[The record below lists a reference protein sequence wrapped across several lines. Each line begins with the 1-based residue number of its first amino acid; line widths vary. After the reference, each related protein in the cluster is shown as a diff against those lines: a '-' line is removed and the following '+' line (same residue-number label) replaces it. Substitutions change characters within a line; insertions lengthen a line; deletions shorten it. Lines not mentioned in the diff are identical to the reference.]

1 MPRLVRVRPDADAG
15 YHRVRS
21 GSGFR
26 YTDDDGRA
34 VGRRDLARI
43 RSMVIPPAW
52 TDVWISA
59 EPQGH
64 IQVVGTDG
72 AGRRQYMY
80 HPDWTRSRDKG
91 KYARALQ
98 LAESLPRA
106 RARATSSLRRGEL
119 DRERVLAAAFRL
131 LDRSALRIGSQRYLL
146 QHGSRGLTTLRRRD
160 ADVADAVVRLAFAG
174 KSGQRQ
180 ALQIEDPDLA
190 VAIML
195 LIEGR
200 PASPLLAWQRE
211 RRRVPLTPT
220 EVNAYVRALTGGP
233 FSAKDFRT
241 LRGTIV
247 AADTLARI
255 GTTETARAVQKA
267 EVEAVR
273 AAATALGN
281 TPSVARGSYIDPRV
295 FQRYRSGV
303 LLDTSVSPESAIR
316 SLVLG

>member
-1 MPRLVRVRPDADAG
+1 VARLVRVRPDEDAG
-15 YHRVRS
+15 FRRIRA
-21 GSGFR
+21 GKGFR
-26 YTDDDGRA
+26 YASADGSG

-43 RSMVIPPAW
+43 RSIVIPPAW
-52 TDVWISA
+52 QDVWISA

-64 IQVVGTDG
+64 IQVVGTDD
-72 AGRRQYMY
+72 AGRRQYIY
-80 HPDWTRSRDKG
+80 HPDWTRRRDKG

-106 RARATSSLRRGEL
+106 RARATTSLRRTDL
-119 DRERVLAAAFRL
+119 DRERVLAASFRL

-160 ADVADAVVRLAFAG
+160 ATVAETIVSLAFSG

-180 ALQIEDPDLA
+180 ALEIDDPDLA
-190 VAIML
+190 IAIML

-211 RRRVPLTPT
+211 RRRVALTPND
-220 EVNAYVRALTGGP
+220 VNAYVRALTGGP

-241 LRGTIV
+241 LRGTII

-255 GTTETARAVQKA
+255 GVEETATAVQKA
-267 EVEAVR
+267 ELEAVR

-281 TPSVARGSYIDPRV
+281 TPAVARGSYIDPRV
-295 FQRYRSGV
+295 FERYRSGM
-303 LLDTSVSPESAIR
+303 LLDTAVSPESALR
-316 SLVLG
+316 SLILG

>member
-1 MPRLVRVRPDADAG
+1 MSRLVRVRPDVDAG
-15 YHRVRS
+15 IRRIRS
-21 GSGFR
+21 GKGFR
-26 YTDDDGRA
+26 YTDADGRA
-34 VGRRDLARI
+34 VARRDLARI
-43 RSMVIPPAW
+43 RTIVIPPAW
-52 TDVWISA
+52 KDVWICA
-59 EPQGH
+59 DPQGH
-64 IQVVGTDG
+64 IQVVGTDD
-72 AGRRQYMY
+72 AGRRQYIY
-80 HPDWTRSRDKG
+80 HPDWTRRRDKG

-98 LAESLPRA
+98 LAETLPRA
-106 RARATSSLRRGEL
+106 RSRATASLRRSEL

-160 ADVADAVVRLAFAG
+160 AAVADALVSLAFPG

-180 ALQIEDPDLA
+180 AIEIADPDLA
-190 VAIML
+190 AAILL

-200 PASPLLAWQRE
+200 PSSPLLAWQRA

-233 FSAKDFRT
+233 FTAKDFRT
-241 LRGTIV
+241 LRGTVV

-255 GTTETARAVQKA
+255 GIAETSRAVQQA

-281 TPSVARGSYIDPRV
+281 TPAVARSSYIDPRV
-295 FQRYRSGV
+295 FERYRSGL
-303 LLDTSVSPESAIR
+303 LLDTTVSPESAIR

>member
-1 MPRLVRVRPDADAG
+1 MARLVRVRPDEDAG
-15 YHRVRS
+15 FRRIRA
-21 GSGFR
+21 GKGFR
-26 YTDDDGRA
+26 YASADGSG

-43 RSMVIPPAW
+43 RSIVIPPAW
-52 TDVWISA
+52 QDVWISA

-64 IQVVGTDG
+64 IQVVGTDD
-72 AGRRQYMY
+72 AGRRQYIY
-80 HPDWTRSRDKG
+80 HPDWTRRRDKG

-106 RARATSSLRRGEL
+106 RARATTSLRRADL
-119 DRERVLAAAFRL
+119 DRERVLAASFRL

-160 ADVADAVVRLAFAG
+160 ATVAETIVSLAFSG

-180 ALQIEDPDLA
+180 ALEIDDPDLA
-190 VAIML
+190 IAIML

-211 RRRVPLTPT
+211 RRRVALTPND
-220 EVNAYVRALTGGP
+220 VNAYVRALTGGP

-241 LRGTIV
+241 LRGTII

-255 GTTETARAVQKA
+255 GVEETATAVQKA
-267 EVEAVR
+267 ELEAVR

-281 TPSVARGSYIDPRV
+281 TPAVARGSYIDPRV
-295 FQRYRSGV
+295 FERYRSGM
-303 LLDTSVSPESAIR
+303 LLDTAVSPESALR
-316 SLVLG
+316 SLILG